1 MSQFNYEDYEAASK
15 ESRKNGSSREESPV
29 KFLNALLKNDG
40 DSVIVRFPYHSMSD
54 VVLESCHSVMFPGDK
69 WNKRVRCMEINC
81 PLCNVGTK
89 IEMRFFVKMLVYTTD
104 GKGGVD
110 ISAAVWDRPAAFAA
124 IDLKNLIQDY
134 GDLTEQLFKIKRN
147 GTGLD
152 TRYTPS
158 IVTNKAVYNPEAYAP
173 CFEILKDIDA
183 TRILTKPMNKYL
195 EAVGL
200 AVPLEALEEIK
211 TPSTAR
217 TKEEKESSP
226 AEKVLSE
233 DKDTKRGPTIVKV
246 APTSTFGESNG
257 EVRAPRRY
265 TF

>member
-1 MSQFNYEDYEAASK
+1 MSQFNYEEYEAANR
-15 ESRKNGSSREESPV
+15 ESRKNGSSREESQV

-40 DSVIVRFPYHSMSD
+40 DSVIVRFPYRSMAD
-54 VVLESCHSVMFPGDK
+54 VVLESCHSVLFPGDK
-69 WNKRVRCMEINC
+69 WNKRVRCIEHNC
-81 PLCNVGTK
+81 PLCNIDVK

-134 GDLTEQLFKIKRN
+134 GDLTEHLFKIKRN

-158 IVTNKAVYNPEAYAP
+158 IVTNKAVYNPEVYVP
-173 CFEILKDIDA
+173 CFEILEDIDA
-183 TRILTKPMNKYL
+183 SRILTKPMNKYL

-200 AVPLEALEEIK
+200 TAPAEVEEEIK
-211 TPSTAR
+211 TPTAGVKAGEKAPFTEDVAVKKEPIR
-217 TKEEKESSP
+217 TTVVTAP
-226 AEKVLSE
+226 AA
-233 DKDTKRGPTIVKV
+233 DTV
-246 APTSTFGESNG
+246 GET
-257 EVRAPRRY
+257 RTPRRY